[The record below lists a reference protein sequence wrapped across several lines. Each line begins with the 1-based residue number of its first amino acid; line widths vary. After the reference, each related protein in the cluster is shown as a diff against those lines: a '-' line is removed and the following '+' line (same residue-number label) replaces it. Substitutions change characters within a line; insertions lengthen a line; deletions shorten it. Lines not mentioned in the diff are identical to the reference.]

1 MYKTKFKGFLPLLE
15 ADDGLNVVGG
25 TGEEE
30 PEVAETVDEEG
41 EEEQEVADPV
51 ETGKTDSDAAFA
63 QMRRD
68 LEAAQRRIAEMEQS
82 NTEYE
87 DALGLFFQGENKAA
101 QAKAYHDDLPLEKVI
116 ADMNAAREKKSLEE
130 RLQAMEAERNNLLL
144 ANLKAQDLKALHDA
158 GYKVDNLDELG
169 EDFFAYRGMGI
180 DPVRAYEGLQLKKGK
195 APKSMGAVKT
205 ATPTRDT
212 FTREEVEAMSSADRV
227 KNYDKI
233 RKSMAKWK

>member
-1 MYKTKFKGFLPLLE
+1 MYRTMFKGFQPFLE
-15 ADDGLNVVGG
+15 ADDGLNVAG
-25 TGEEE
+25 TGEEVQEIAE
-30 PEVAETVDEEG
+30 PAVKEG
-41 EEEQEVADPV
+41 VEEQEVAEPV
-51 ETGKTDSDAAFA
+51 ETGKTESDAAFA

-68 LEAAQRRIAEMEQS
+68 LEAANRRIAEMEQ
-82 NTEYE
+82 TAGEYE
-87 DALGLFFQGENKAA
+87 DALGLFFQGDNKAA
-101 QAKAYHDDLPLEKVI
+101 QARAYHDDVPLERVI
-116 ADMNAAREKKSLEE
+116 ADMEAAREKKTLEE
-130 RLQAMEAERNNLLL
+130 RLQAVEQERNNLLL

-158 GYKVDNLDELG
+158 GYKVENLDDLG

-180 DPVRAYEGLQLKKGK
+180 DAVRAYEGLQLKKGK

>member
-1 MYKTKFKGFLPLLE
+1 MYRTMFKGFQPFLE
-15 ADDGLNVVGG
+15 ADDGLNVAG
-25 TGEEE
+25 TGEEVQ
-30 PEVAETVDEEG
+30 EVAEPAVEEG
-41 EEEQEVADPV
+41 VEEQEVAEPV
-51 ETGKTDSDAAFA
+51 ETGRTESDAAFA

-68 LEAAQRRIAEMEQS
+68 LEAANRRIAEMEQ
-82 NTEYE
+82 TAGEYE
-87 DALGLFFQGENKAA
+87 DALGLFFQGDNKAA
-101 QAKAYHDDLPLEKVI
+101 QARAYHDDIPLERVI
-116 ADMNAAREKKSLEE
+116 ADMEAAREKKTLEE
-130 RLQAMEAERNNLLL
+130 RLQAVEQERNNLLL

-158 GYKVDNLDELG
+158 GYKVENLDDLG

-180 DPVRAYEGLQLKKGK
+180 DAVRAYEGLQLKKGK